1 MTEIKLPSYL
11 KALVILLLLIVILFI
26 LIIGKSLLIPLM
38 LGGYVAMLLIP
49 ACNWME
55 KKLPRVLATTI
66 ALLTSLAIM
75 VGLILLVILQVRKFA
90 RDLDDVSEKLN
101 GYLANID
108 QLARDNFGADLG
120 IGNGINKSQLFD
132 FIESNSETVS
142 NFLLSTVGSLAG
154 VVLVPVFIF
163 FMLIYRDHLGNF
175 ITKFFDKSENDHV
188 KEKIRD
194 LRHVVQLYI
203 IGMVKVMGILAI
215 LNTAALYAIG
225 VKHALFFGLFAAL
238 LNIIPYLGP
247 FLGAILPLIFSF
259 LTMDGLIYPFMV
271 VVTFTVIQ
279 LIESNFLT
287 PKIVGGNVNLN
298 AFITIIGLLFGGAI
312 WGIVGMI
319 LIIPILAI
327 LKRIFEL
334 KESTKPYAYLFGE
347 EEMFSFHKKK
357 KLNNDEV

>member
-1 MTEIKLPSYL
+1 MTEIKLPNYL
-11 KALVILLLLIVILFI
+11 KALVILMLLIVIIFI

-49 ACNWME
+49 VCNWME
-55 KKLPRVLATTI
+55 KKKLPRVLATTI
-66 ALLTSLAIM
+66 ALLTSLALM
-75 VGLILLVILQVRKFA
+75 VGLILLVIFQVRKFA
-90 RDLDDVSEKLN
+90 RDLDDVSERLN
-101 GYLANID
+101 RYLANID
-108 QLARDNFGADLG
+108 QLAADSFGADLG

-132 FIESNSETVS
+132 IIESNSETVS

-175 ITKFFDKSENDHV
+175 MAKFFEKTENDHV

-194 LRHVVQLYI
+194 LRRVVQLYI
-203 IGMVKVMGILAI
+203 IGMIKVMGILAI
-215 LNTAALYAIG
+215 LNTGALYAIG

-247 FLGAILPLIFSF
+247 FLGAILPFIFSF

-287 PKIVGGNVNLN
+287 PKIVGGNVSLN
-298 AFITIIGLLFGGAI
+298 ALITFLGLLFGGAI
-312 WGIVGMI
+312 WGVVGMI

-327 LKRIFEL
+327 LKRIFEM
-334 KESTKPYAYLFGE
+334 KESTKPFAYLFGE
-347 EEMFSFHKKK
+347 EERFSFHKEKE
-357 KLNNDEV
+357 N